1 MTVNAIP
8 DGYHSVSPYLI
19 VDDAGALLDFLTAA
33 FDGEERERIAMPS
46 GQVMHAEIRIG
57 NSMVMMGGARPG
69 ADAAKTSLY
78 LYVEQVDAVYRQA
91 LAAGAVSVMAPA
103 DQFYGDR
110 NAGITD
116 PAGNTWWIAT
126 HIEDVPPAELQRR
139 AREQMSG
146 D

>member
-1 MTVNAIP
+1 MTVSAIP
-8 DGYHSVSPYLI
+8 EGYHSVCPYL
-19 VDDAGALLDFLTAA
+19 VVEDAAALLAFLREA
-33 FDGEERERIAMPS
+33 FDGEERERIATPT
-46 GQVMHAEIRIG
+46 GEVMHAEIRIG

-69 ADAAKTSLY
+69 VEATRSSLY
-78 LYVEQVDAVYRQA
+78 FYVEQVDAVYQQA

-110 NAGITD
+110 NAGVTD

-126 HIEDVPPAELQRR
+126 HIEDISSAELQRR

-146 D
+146 Q